1 MVFFHF
7 IRKLKSVRRA
17 PYYRSRIAFYQAKS
31 VGDVERR
38 QNSIARDPFHDKVWN
53 YDPLKE
59 KISAKE
65 LIASTSQSGI
75 SSREKFSPVSSV
87 KEFSCYHVSL
97 IEKGSVT

>member
-38 QNSIARDPFHDKVWN
+38 QNSIARDPFHDKSRTG
-53 YDPLKE
+53 LTKE
-59 KISAKE
+59 
-65 LIASTSQSGI
+65 
-75 SSREKFSPVSSV
+75 R
-87 KEFSCYHVSL
+87 
-97 IEKGSVT
+97 